1 MNIRCAND
9 WLFHDW
15 GKDGKCTRCDV
26 TGLNLRVPAQ
36 TDATSED
43 DQSRVVVP
51 LRVRLA
57 GLAFQHGL
65 RLHRR

>member
-15 GKDGKCTRCDV
+15 DKDGKCTRCDV
-26 TGLNLRVPAQ
+26 TAAPHVQ
-36 TDATSED
+36 TPSDVTSED
-43 DQSRVVVP
+43 DQSLAAAP

-57 GLAFQHGL
+57 GLASRHGL